1 MRSCRVNTK
10 ATRRLWLVSAVV
22 LSLFAVLMTAS
33 VRSVSTISSA
43 NPTEEEEYFRVLV
56 LGRDAAS
63 GLTDVMI
70 LVNVDRDTG
79 RTCLVQI
86 PRDTYFGYTG
96 KSYKKINGA
105 ASALGGPAAL
115 CHRLGSALSL
125 TIDHY
130 MVVDLEAVAEAVDML
145 GGVDIDVP
153 CDMDYED
160 PAQSL
165 SIHLKKGRQHLDGR
179 KALGFIRFRSGYLRA
194 DIGRLDAQ
202 KLFLAAFFDSAKKLE
217 RRDIPRLAMLAA
229 EKVKTNLRVD
239 QMISLMRIGLDTEAE
254 DIVLVTLPGEEVQSD
269 VSGAWYYVLSRS
281 GTVGVLERCF
291 GVENASAGFDPAH
304 LFSDPS
310 RREFETVY
318 RSAIEPQYYEISEL
332 VSHGIAVE

>member
-1 MRSCRVNTK
+1 
-10 ATRRLWLVSAVV
+10 
-22 LSLFAVLMTAS
+22 
-33 VRSVSTISSA
+33 
-43 NPTEEEEYFRVLV
+43 
-56 LGRDAAS
+56 
-63 GLTDVMI
+63 MI

-202 KLFLAAFFDSAKKLE
+202 KLFLAAFFDSGKKLE

>member
-1 MRSCRVNTK
+1 LTLGHQINIYEKDTGREVGSIHQ
-10 ATRRLWLVSAVV
+10 RLLTLLQKLDIVIGGRDAGCVSKQ
-22 LSLFAVLMTAS
+22 LSLFTPRYEVDFQGW
-33 VRSVSTISSA
+33 
-43 NPTEEEEYFRVLV
+43 E
-56 LGRDAAS
+56 AS
-63 GLTDVMI
+63 GDFLGWNYTVSCGEH
-70 LVNVDRDTG
+70 NVLSIYKEFLAWG
-79 RTCLVQI
+79 
-86 PRDTYFGYTG
+86 DTYV
-96 KSYKKINGA
+96 
-105 ASALGGPAAL
+105 L
-115 CHRLGSALSL
+115 
-125 TIDHY
+125 
-130 MVVDLEAVAEAVDML
+130 
-145 GGVDIDVP
+145 
-153 CDMDYED
+153 DYED

-202 KLFLAAFFDSAKKLE
+202 KLFLAAFFDSAKALE

-281 GTVGVLERCF
+281 GTVDVLENCF
-291 GVENASAGFDPAH
+291 GIEGASAGFDPGH
-304 LFSDPS
+304 LFSNPS

-318 RSAIEPQYYEISEL
+318 RSAILPQYYEISEL
-332 VSHGIAVE
+332 AVHGIAVE